1 MTIREKLFDVAR
13 VYRTY
18 GEGQARA
25 RLVLHGWT
33 VDEPALLEAMLDTVR
48 ELVERTDEPSLT
60 TSEYS

>member
-1 MTIREKLFDVAR
+1 MKVSDLMLDVAR
-13 VYRTY
+13 VYRAY
-18 GEGQARA
+18 GSTSARA
-25 RLVLHGWT
+25 RLVFHGWT